1 VKRQRRAYRKWV
13 AEIVASRLRFV
24 DEAGVHLSL
33 TRLCGR
39 ATPGKRVVE
48 AVPPQPGGPS
58 WTLLGALGVRGASAP
73 WVLQG
78 AVDGVAFEVYVRE
91 VLGPTLQPGE
101 IVVMDNL
108 SVHKV
113 SGIAGALT
121 ARGAQVHF
129 LPPYSQDLN
138 PIEQCWSKVKTA
150 LRTAKAR
157 SFDALL
163 DALKAALQTVTTED
177 AIAWFT
183 YCGYTVHA

>member
-13 AEIVASRLRFV
+13 AEVVASQLRFV

-39 ATPGKRVVE
+39 AAPGKRVVE
-48 AVPPQPGGPS
+48 AVPQQPGGPS
-58 WTLLGALGVRGASAP
+58 WTLLGALGVSGLSAP

-78 AVDGVAFEVYVRE
+78 AVDGLAFEIYVRD

-113 SGIAGALT
+113 SAIEGAIT

-129 LPPYSQDLN
+129 LPPYSPDLN

-150 LRTAKAR
+150 LRAAKAR
-157 SFDALL
+157 SFEALL
-163 DALKAALQTVTTED
+163 DALQVALQAVTKAD